1 MSAFAYQRIVVKLGT
16 STLTAG
22 TPRLAPAVIVEL
34 VRQMTQLVD
43 AGCEVVLVSSG
54 AIAAGREKL
63 SISAVPRGVLPRQ
76 RLAAIG
82 QPRLMALYEQL
93 FSLYGRLVGQVLLTR
108 GDFARRRSYL
118 NARTTLRALLDQ
130 RVVPI
135 VNENDTTATEEIR
148 VGDNDN
154 LSALV
159 ANLVDADLLLLLTDQ
174 PGLFTGDPRRDPSAR
189 LLPEVAEAEIPPALW
204 AAAGQSVGGLGVGGM
219 VTKLQAAEL
228 ARRGGTTTIIA
239 AGLEP
244 NVILRAARGETLGTR
259 FPAVGSPLYS
269 RERFIWTSWDG
280 HARLTIDAGAVAA
293 MRAGRSLLPV
303 GITALA
309 GAFERGDTVAVF
321 DLDGQELARGLV
333 NYDAGDLARIRGRR
347 SEHIESI
354 LGYDYGDEVIHRNH
368 LVLRGSSQGAVTEKT
383 HDRA

>member
-1 MSAFAYQRIVVKLGT
+1 MPDFAYHRIVVKLGT

-34 VRQMTQLVD
+34 VRQMAALGQ

-63 SISAVPRGVLPRQ
+63 AMTAMPSGILPRQ
-76 RLAAIG
+76 MLAAIG
-82 QPRLMALYEQL
+82 QPRLMGLYEQL
-93 FSLYGRLVGQVLLTR
+93 FGLYGRTVGQVLLTR
-108 GDFARRRSYL
+108 GDFSRRRSYL

-130 RVVPI
+130 GVVPI

-174 PGLFTGDPRRDPSAR
+174 PGLFTGDPRRDPAAR
-189 LLPEVAEAEIPPALW
+189 MLSEVLEPEIPAALW

-219 VTKLQAAEL
+219 ATKLQAADL

-239 AGLEP
+239 SGSAA
-244 NVILRAARGETLGTR
+244 NVIERAARGETLGTQ
-259 FPAVGSPLYS
+259 FPAFGSALYS

-293 MRAGRSLLPV
+293 MRAGRSLLAV
-303 GITALA
+303 GVTALS
-309 GAFERGDTVAVF
+309 GSFERGDTVAVF
-321 DLDGQELARGLV
+321 DADGHELARGLV
-333 NYDAGDLARIRGRR
+333 GYDAGDLARIRGRR

-354 LGYDYGDEVIHRNH
+354 LGYAYGDEVIHRNQ
-368 LVLRGSSQGAVTEKT
+368 LVLREGHKEPVTEKT
-383 HDRA
+383 HD